1 MTAGFITG
9 ALLGG
14 LLLGV
19 IPNLVLIRTLAL
31 LLLISAVKL
40 WRHWPPLTGESLLQ
54 PRRGC
59 SRLGRRSGTR

>member
-31 LLLISAVKL
+31 LLGYRMQGV
-40 WRHWPPLTGESLLQ
+40 
-54 PRRGC
+54 RRRVGAA
-59 SRLGRRSGTR
+59 

>member
-14 LLLGV
+14 LLFGV

-31 LLLISAVKL
+31 LLIMSAVKL
-40 WRHWPPLTGESLLQ
+40 WRHGHRSRASPCFSLGEGASD
-54 PRRGC
+54 
-59 SRLGRRSGTR
+59 